1 MSWKVYIVK
10 CADDSYYTGI
20 STDVEM
26 RIKMHNEGKGAKYTR
41 GRGPVIL
48 EEAKDFGDRSSALKE
63 EYRIK
68 QLSRKKKELVIG
80 EWRVDRLRCEYV
92 YDPEDNEDE

>member
-1 MSWKVYIVK
+1 MSWKVYIIR

-20 STDVEM
+20 STDVDM

-41 GRGPVIL
+41 GRGPVEL

-68 QLSRKKKELVIG
+68 QLSRIKKEELIG
-80 EWRVDRLRCEYV
+80 QWRVERLREEYV
-92 YDPEDNEDE
+92 FDPENDNE

>member
-1 MSWKVYIVK
+1 MSWKVYIVR
-10 CADDSYYTGI
+10 CADESYYTGI
-20 STDVEM
+20 STDVDM

-41 GRGPVIL
+41 GRGPVVL

-68 QLSRKKKELVIG
+68 QLSRTQKEELIG
-80 EWRVDRLRCEYV
+80 QWRVQRLREEYV
-92 YDPEDNEDE
+92 FDPENDDE